1 MTYFKILIENVRD
14 DLYDDVSLL
23 CFDYGASG
31 LSEALKFTQ
40 PNLAYDPKILH
51 QKNQSFEAF
60 FEKAPPA
67 EFLTLLREQFPEM
80 TFTVSEE
87 ENKDWLEEWK
97 KGFEPFSLV
106 GDIWVVPSWREV
118 PSEARKFLRIDPGM
132 AFGTGTHETT
142 QIAAHLVKKTFEA
155 NPQLKS
161 VVDVGAGTGILSMLS
176 EVLGADEVIAVE
188 IDPEARRVAKQNF
201 ELNSMIACEMVDVEL
216 PEIQQKFD
224 LVIANIID
232 GVLLTLKKDL
242 LRTCK
247 PGRILILT
255 GILQERDDLF
265 VEQFF
270 DNPKL
275 KILNRVCKNEWVGYS
290 ATLLD

>member
-1 MTYFKILIENVRD
+1 MTYFKVLIENVRD
-14 DLYDDVSLL
+14 DLYDEVSLL
-23 CFDYGASG
+23 CFDFGATG
-31 LSEALKFTQ
+31 LSEALKFSQ
-40 PNLAYDPKILH
+40 PNLAFDPKVLH
-51 QKNQSFEAF
+51 QKNLSFEAF
-60 FEKAPPA
+60 FEARPPS
-67 EFLTLLREQFPEM
+67 EFLTSLKEQFPEVS
-80 TFTVSEE
+80 FTVSEE

-97 KGFEPFSLV
+97 KGYEPFSLV
-106 GDIWVVPSWREV
+106 GDIWVVPSWREI
-118 PSEARKFLRIDPGM
+118 PSQARKFVRIDPGM

-142 QIAAHLVKKTFEA
+142 QIAAHLVRKSFQE
-155 NPQLKS
+155 NPTIKS

-176 EVLGADEVIAVE
+176 ELLGAEHVIGVE
-188 IDPEARRVAKQNF
+188 IDPEARRVAQQNF
-201 ELNSMIACEMVDVEL
+201 ELNGMIACEMFENEL
-216 PEIQQKFD
+216 AELHQQFD

-242 LRTCK
+242 IRACR
-247 PGRILILT
+247 PGGTLVLT

-270 DNPKL
+270 NNNKI